1 MEPGV
6 TRSIY
11 AYVYRFPVTVRRI
24 PMRRPLIALAATA
37 ALIGAAT
44 PAFGSSRPAI
54 NPELVNPVV
63 VAAGFNGGEL
73 IPSNPSGMIVPTPPM
88 NFWMSS
94 SGYLPLL
101 TTSPDDAPEI
111 VMPDVQE
118 RMSILYVTDPAAKE
132 ILGSSTGMRALP
144 WLFRQEPSNSG
155 GDAALAGGGTQRMWK
170 VSGSALAAKPT
181 ADAMAAML
189 KAAVDRRCVTPA
201 GVNTCGASRVGVDEI
216 GSVFGTPAGESDAGS
231 PGERLKNAM
240 IALAKKSFQP
250 GVSYAS
256 RIHFY
261 VAPGVSTSISAGL
274 GPNRTLGENGKE
286 MRRNYSQVMSAMS
299 RAGGV
304 WLEMYNYPERGKA
317 RRPFSAADWRDVP
330 TNFAAFLKER
340 TTGDR
345 NPLNYLHFV
354 LTDTP
359 GAPAPAPERCMDKPA
374 SGASPNSVA
383 PGDANPTLDTLPAC
397 PASPPP
403 PCPVLK
409 PAGANE
415 RFADT
420 ARIARV
426 WSRRPVRPSPR
437 PRPVV
442 TPIRNDASKSMV
454 PATPAPT
461 VRLAVLAP
469 DDSGMT
475 CQWKRAQ
482 GSDVNT
488 RILANGPAAFKV
500 TGSEARIF
508 GEQFRQF
515 FIVG

>member
-1 MEPGV
+1 
-6 TRSIY
+6 
-11 AYVYRFPVTVRRI
+11 
-24 PMRRPLIALAATA
+24 MRRPLIALAATA
-37 ALIGAAT
+37 ALIGSAT
-44 PAFGSSRPAI
+44 PAFGSIGPFIDPALI
-54 NPELVNPVV
+54 NPVV
-63 VAAGFNGGEL
+63 VTSSL
-73 IPSNPSGMIVPTPPM
+73 VSGALVPTGITTDGTAPTPPVD
-88 NFWMSS
+88 FWNAV

-101 TTSPDDAPEI
+101 TTPPADPPEI
-111 VMPDVQE
+111 VMPDVQN

-132 ILGSSTGMRALP
+132 ILESSTGMRELP
-144 WLFRQEPSNSG
+144 WLFRQEPSNSA

-201 GVNTCGASRVGVDEI
+201 GVNTCGANLVGVDEI
-216 GSVFGTPAGESDAGS
+216 GSAFGTAPGEPDAGT

-240 IALAKKSFQP
+240 ISLAKKSFKP
-250 GVSYAS
+250 GESYAS

-317 RRPFSAADWRDVP
+317 RQPFSGADWRDVP
-330 TNFAAFLKER
+330 TRFAAFLRER

-345 NPLNYLHFV
+345 DPLNYLHFV

-359 GAPAPAPERCMDKPA
+359 GAPAPAPERCVDKPS
-374 SGASPNSVA
+374 SGASPNSVT
-383 PGDANPTLDTLPAC
+383 PGDANSSLDALPAC

-415 RFADT
+415 RFAET
-420 ARIARV
+420 ARIERARMTRS
-426 WSRRPVRPSPR
+426 SRPGPR

-442 TPIRNDASKSMV
+442 TPITNSASQALV
-454 PATPAPT
+454 PTSPIPT

-515 FIVG
+515 FIVGSPRLPVQFQ

>member
-1 MEPGV
+1 
-6 TRSIY
+6 
-11 AYVYRFPVTVRRI
+11 
-24 PMRRPLIALAATA
+24 MRRPLIALAATA
-37 ALIGAAT
+37 AIIGAAA
-44 PAFGSSRPAI
+44 PAFGSPRPGI
-54 NPELVNPVV
+54 DPGLINPVV
-63 VAAGFNGGEL
+63 VTSSLVSGA
-73 IPSNPSGMIVPTPPM
+73 IVPSITTDGTVPTPPED
-88 NFWMSS
+88 FWMSS
-94 SGYLPLL
+94 SGYLPIL
-101 TTSPDDAPEI
+101 TTPPDDPPEI

-132 ILGSSTGMRALP
+132 ILGSSTGMRELP
-144 WLFRQEPSNSG
+144 WLFRQEPSNSA

-201 GVNTCGASRVGVDEI
+201 GVNTCGANRVGVDEI
-216 GSVFGTPAGESDAGS
+216 GAVFGTPAGESEAGS

-240 IALAKKSFQP
+240 IALAKKPFQP

-317 RRPFSAADWRDVP
+317 RQPFSGADWRDVP
-330 TNFAAFLKER
+330 TRFAAFLKER

-359 GAPAPAPERCMDKPA
+359 GAPTPAPEPCVDRPA
-374 SGASPNSVA
+374 AGASPNSLM
-383 PGDANPTLDTLPAC
+383 PGDASSSLDALPTC

-415 RFADT
+415 RFAET
-420 ARIARV
+420 ARIERARM
-426 WSRRPVRPSPR
+426 RRSGRPGPR

-442 TPIRNDASKSMV
+442 TPITNSASEALV
-454 PATPAPT
+454 PTTPAPT

-515 FIVG
+515 FIVGSPRLPVQFQ